1 MADNRSYQRDGGQQQ
16 AQALPP
22 VVIDGFYIGDTKNP
36 KPELFCDTAN
46 KIADTLLIPGS
57 RPAISVSN
65 TQLRRL
71 FDEVKRFDQIIDVAP
86 EQWAAQLP
94 YIKMIKSKINYA
106 VARASRTS
114 RSEEGVYKN
123 LATFITRGIDLVKEP
138 KDYHVFVSLFEA
150 VYGFYYGKNPKRD

>member
-1 MADNRSYQRDGGQQQ
+1 MADNKSQRDGGQR
-16 AQALPP
+16 ALPP
-22 VVIDGFYIGDTKNP
+22 VVINSFYADGEKNP
-36 KPELFCDTAN
+36 KPDLFSDTAD
-46 KIADTLLIPGS
+46 KIADTFLIQGS

-71 FDEVKRFDQIIDVAP
+71 FDEVKRFDQLIDAAP

-94 YIKMIKSKINYA
+94 YIKMIKSKINYT
-106 VARASRTS
+106 VARASKAN

-123 LATFITRGIDLVKEP
+123 LANFITRGIDLVKEA

-150 VYGFYYGKNPKRD
+150 VYGFYYAKNPKRD